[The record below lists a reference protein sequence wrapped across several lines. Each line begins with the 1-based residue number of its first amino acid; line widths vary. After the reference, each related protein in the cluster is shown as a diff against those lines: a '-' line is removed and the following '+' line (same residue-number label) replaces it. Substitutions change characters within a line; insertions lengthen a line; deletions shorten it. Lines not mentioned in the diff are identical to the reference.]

1 LKRIPG
7 FQAART
13 LHSGTPFRK
22 VLAGVDELVEGID
35 ESLVEEDESLD
46 ERGGRSAKGEVV
58 SYEWRRDES
67 LGEGAGRWTMGEV
80 VSYEGRRDLLPAG
93 EDAGV
98 ERWLIGELK
107 LRCLRR
113 SSSSS
118 AQRSESPRVTSLSW
132 YSLVKMDSFSSSR
145 RCSNSSL
152 VSCLK
157 ETKADP
163 LIETGMVRPGDVAL
177 AAGKI
182 PCGRRLQIAELSERA
197 ELFAATYGSCEICA
211 DRE

>member
-1 LKRIPG
+1 MMCGHGQIVASTTISRLIVVLADGLREVNDAQHLKRIPG
-7 FQAART
+7 YQAART

-22 VLAGVDELVEGID
+22 VLAGVEELVEGID
-35 ESLVEEDESLD
+35 ESLDEDDASLD
-46 ERGGRSAKGEVV
+46 ERGGRRAKGEVV
-58 SYEWRRDES
+58 SYEWRRVES
-67 LGEGAGRWTMGEV
+67 LGEGAGRWAMGEV
-80 VSYEGRRDLLPAG
+80 VSYEGRRDLTTGAG
-93 EDAGV
+93 EDEGV

-107 LRCLRR
+107 LRWLRR

-132 YSLVKMDSFSSSR
+132 YSLVKRNSFSSAR

-163 LIETGMVRPGDVAL
+163 LIETGMA
-177 AAGKI
+177 
-182 PCGRRLQIAELSERA
+182 
-197 ELFAATYGSCEICA
+197 
-211 DRE
+211 

>member
-1 LKRIPG
+1 
-7 FQAART
+7 
-13 LHSGTPFRK
+13 

-35 ESLVEEDESLD
+35 ESLVEDDESLD
-46 ERGGRSAKGEVV
+46 ERGGRMANGEVV
-58 SYEWRRDES
+58 SYKWRRDES

-80 VSYEGRRDLLPAG
+80 VSYEGRRDPLPAG
-93 EDAGV
+93 EDSGV

-132 YSLVKMDSFSSSR
+132 YSLVKMNSFSSSR

-157 ETKADP
+157 DTKADP
-163 LIETGMVRPGDVAL
+163 LIETGMEEYGDVAMD
-177 AAGKI
+177 KI
-182 PCGRRLQIAELSERA
+182 LGNVDFRFINFSD
-197 ELFAATYGSCEICA
+197 G
-211 DRE
+211 